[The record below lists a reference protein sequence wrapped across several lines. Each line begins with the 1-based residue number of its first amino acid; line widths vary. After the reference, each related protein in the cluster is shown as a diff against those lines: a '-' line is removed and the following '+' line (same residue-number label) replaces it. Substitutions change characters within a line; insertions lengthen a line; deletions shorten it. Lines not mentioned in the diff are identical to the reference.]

1 MVRLRNALV
10 MAAMAVGGFG
20 CSHFQGGHDYAH
32 WSIFHCSECD
42 DFPAPAY
49 GPGGSMMPGSYSG
62 TEPTSSAST
71 RTATPTSSNLQ
82 PSNEEAI
89 STPSEERPGNPTS
102 ETVNPPAG
110 ADAAAGTGAG
120 AAAAGAAVGAGAA
133 GAEVGAGAAP
143 TPPSPPP
150 ANP

>member
-10 MAAMAVGGFG
+10 MAAITVGGFG
-20 CSHFQGGHDYAH
+20 CSHFHGGNGHDYAH

-82 PSNEEAI
+82 PANEEAI
-89 STPSEERPGNPTS
+89 STPSDERPGTPTS
-102 ETVNPPAG
+102 EMVNPPAG
-110 ADAAAGTGAG
+110 ADAAGA
-120 AAAAGAAVGAGAA
+120 
-133 GAEVGAGAAP
+133 GAGAAP
-143 TPPSPPP
+143 PPPSPPP

>member
-10 MAAMAVGGFG
+10 MVAMAAGGFG
-20 CSHFQGGHDYAH
+20 CSHFHGGNGHDYAH

-49 GPGGSMMPGSYSG
+49 GPGGTMVPGSYAGPES
-62 TEPTSSAST
+62 TSTATT
-71 RTATPTSSNLQ
+71 RTATPTSSNLT

-89 STPSEERPGNPTS
+89 TTPSDERPGTPTT
-102 ETVNPPAG
+102 EPANPPSDAGAAGLG
-110 ADAAAGTGAG
+110 ADAPGAGAG
-120 AAAAGAAVGAGAA
+120 AAMS
-133 GAEVGAGAAP
+133 
-143 TPPSPPP
+143 PPSPPP